1 MTAQR
6 PAKTTNRQSSARI
19 TYFDWLRGAATIAV
33 VVLHVFNKM
42 LTDHSVGE
50 LGVPLVLTWTELQ
63 LVFTRWAVPLFLMI
77 TGALLLDPKRDV
89 SWEKIGRYV
98 ARMAAVLLVFC
109 PVYTCMSARA
119 ITLDAIIDGLGRAFT
134 KGSWDHLWYIYAL
147 IGLYLL
153 TPILQLYVRHAS
165 QALQRTTLLVLAV
178 PTLVI
183 PTINAAAGAGIATF
197 AWVTSSL
204 LYYLLGTYAHQYL
217 QLDKRLAGIGLA
229 ALAVGMAA
237 IVAFVVWQ
245 HTYPKWLIVPEC
257 PLVALWAL
265 LLFVAAK
272 RCLQGRPAP
281 AILAYAS
288 RHSLGIYLFHPLIL
302 IIFYRRLWW
311 MPYEQLPPVIFELV
325 VIGATLAGAVALV
338 EVADRIP
345 GLRRIL

>member
-6 PAKTTNRQSSARI
+6 PTKASRNPSSTRI

-42 LTDHSVGE
+42 LTDHSVDE

-77 TGALLLDPKRDV
+77 TGALLLDPKRNV
-89 SWEKIGRYV
+89 SWEKVGRYV

-109 PVYTCMSARA
+109 PVYTCLSARA
-119 ITLDAIIDGLGRAFT
+119 ITLDAIIDGLGFAFT

-183 PTINAAAGAGIATF
+183 PTINAATGAGIATF
-197 AWVTSSL
+197 VWVTSSL
-204 LYYLLGTYAHQYL
+204 FYYLLGTYAHQHL
-217 QLDKRLAGIGLA
+217 RLDGRLTVMGLA
-229 ALAVGMAA
+229 ALVAGMIAIAA
-237 IVAFVVWQ
+237 IVVWQ
-245 HTYPKWLIVPEC
+245 HSYPKWLVVPEC
-257 PLVALWAL
+257 PLVAPWAL

-272 RCLQGRPAP
+272 RYLQGRPAP
-281 AILAYAS
+281 AVLAYAS
-288 RHSLGIYLFHPLIL
+288 KHSLGIYLFHPLIL

-338 EVADRIP
+338 EAADRIP